1 MSQSQSCGKIYD
13 LVDALQKLYDEG
25 VHVIP
30 GAFAII
36 KSKDMANILELFPD
50 AISSDINEARI
61 IKKKNSLTKSKK
73 LCFPLYQVTIF
84 TALKR
89 LV

>member
-30 GAFAII
+30 GAYAII
-36 KSKDMANILELFPD
+36 RSKDLNKEGLRVIAVCQKNDILLTFL
-50 AISSDINEARI
+50 
-61 IKKKNSLTKSKK
+61 IKRK
-73 LCFPLYQVTIF
+73 CP
-84 TALKR
+84 LKR
-89 LV
+89 TKKSFHSGNL